1 MSRSVFAAF
10 LLAVVIATG
19 GLRPP
24 LAAQQKGPPPA
35 PPPQYPTLTTPAS
48 LGITIG
54 TPAELT
60 LTGTNLADAVAV
72 WTSAPGVTF
81 SIPPGQTDAAKLT
94 VKAEAKDPAAVGL
107 YQVRVVTKSGVS
119 NFRPFCL
126 DGLPAVAE
134 KDGNGKAASAQV
146 VPVPCV
152 VTGATAAEASDF
164 YRVSVKPGQ
173 TLTVEALAR
182 RVGSPLDP
190 VVILYDAATGRELP
204 GLYADDTPGLQGD
217 ARVTHT
223 FGFSQSTAEVVVEVR
238 DATYRGGADF
248 AYRLRIGE
256 FPGVTTAFPLAVQAG
271 KAAQIGGSGPGGER
285 VTKAELTGTPPAVYF
300 APKPEKGPT
309 GWPVPV
315 RVSPHPEAAEQEPN
329 NEPGKA
335 NKLPVPGGAS
345 AVFAAKGDVDHFAFP
360 GKKGQKLEV
369 VAEAYALNAPTEV
382 YLRVLDAKGAEL
394 AKSDPAKPTAR
405 IEFSPPAD
413 GEYVV
418 AAENLNYLHG
428 PNEVYH
434 LSVRPDAPDFEVQLG
449 LDRFDVAPG
458 GWAVLPVTGLAK
470 LNGFSAPVEL
480 TVAGVPGLLGSLTLP
495 AGANPTPQAP
505 LYLPVSLAPGGVP
518 GHYPVMVRAAA
529 KVGGQVVEK
538 PAAVTDVVR
547 AGLAGLPNVPPEMTT
562 QLAAVVTDRPPF
574 RLEVDLDRPATAA
587 GTSAK
592 GKVLVRR
599 AGGFDG
605 EVQFALVSAPAGVTL
620 KAKPAAKGAAD
631 AEAEFVADAKAAA
644 GAGPVV
650 VKGTGK
656 HQGKDFAYVAVLPK
670 FEVTPAAKKK

>member
-1 MSRSVFAAF
+1 MSRSASAALF
-10 LLAVVIATG
+10 LAAAVATG

-24 LAAQQKGPPPA
+24 LAAQQKGQPPA
-35 PPPQYPTLTTPAS
+35 PPPQYPTLTTPAN
-48 LGITIG
+48 LGLTAG
-54 TPAELT
+54 TTAELT

-81 SIPPGQTDAAKLT
+81 AVPPDQKDAAKLT
-94 VKAEAKDPAAVGL
+94 VKAEAKGPAAAGL
-107 YQVRVVTKSGVS
+107 YQVRVVTRSGVS
-119 NFRPFCL
+119 NFRPFSL
-126 DGLPAVAE
+126 DALPAVAG

-164 YRVSVKPGQ
+164 YKVSVKPGQ
-173 TLTVEALAR
+173 TLTFEAVAR
-182 RVGSPLDP
+182 RTGSPLDP
-190 VVILYDAATGRELP
+190 VIILYDPASGRELP

-223 FGFSQSTAEVVVEVR
+223 FPSAADVVVEIR

-271 KAAQIGGSGPGGER
+271 KAAQVGGSGPGADR

-300 APKPEKGPT
+300 APKPEKGPP
-309 GWPVPV
+309 GWPVAV
-315 RVSPHPEAAEQEPN
+315 RVSPHPEAVEQEPN
-329 NEPGKA
+329 NEPAKA
-335 NKLPVPGGAS
+335 NKLPVPGGVS
-345 AVFAAKGDVDHFAFP
+345 GVFATKGDFDHFAFP
-360 GKKGQKLEV
+360 GKKGQKLEIT
-369 VAEAYALNAPTEV
+369 AAAYELNAPTEV
-382 YLRVLDAKGAEL
+382 YLRVLDAKGTEL

-428 PNEVYH
+428 PSEVYH
-434 LSVRPDAPDFEVQLG
+434 LTVRPDAPDFEVALG

-470 LNGFSAPVEL
+470 LNGFNAPVEL
-480 TVAGVPGLLGSLTLP
+480 TVAGVPGLIGSLTLP

-505 LYLPVSLAPGGVP
+505 LYLPVSLAPGGLP
-518 GHYPVMVRAAA
+518 GHYPVTVRAAA
-529 KVGGQVVEK
+529 KVGGQTVEK
-538 PAAVTDVVR
+538 SAAVTDVVR
-547 AGLAGLPNVPPEMTT
+547 AGLAGLPNVPPEMTA
-562 QLAAVVTDRPPF
+562 QLAAVVVEKPPF
-574 RLEVDLDRPATAA
+574 RLEIDLDKPTTAA
-587 GTSAK
+587 GASAK

-599 AGGFDG
+599 SGGFDG
-605 EVQFALVSAPAGVTL
+605 EVQLALVSAPTGVTL
-620 KAKPAAKGAAD
+620 KAKPAAKGAAE
-631 AEAEFVADAKAAA
+631 AEAEFAADAKAAA
-644 GAGPVV
+644 GSGPVV

-656 HQGKDFAYVAVLPK
+656 HQGRDFAYVAVLPK